1 MMEEKIIIQKLKVSS
16 KSLSLAEKY
25 YSLLSAFNSLGMTE
39 REIQFV
45 AYVAISGKVTQ
56 EMKKEFCKM
65 HNTSEAT
72 IGNIISK
79 MKRKKIIIKKENDTK
94 VNPVIAPD
102 FNKNIVM
109 EIKLLHEKG

>member
-1 MMEEKIIIQKLKVSS
+1 MMEEKIIIQKLKTQAN
-16 KSLSLAEKY
+16 SLALAEKY

-39 REIQFV
+39 REIQFIASV
-45 AYVAISGKVTQ
+45 AVNGKVTQ

-65 HNTSEAT
+65 YNTSEAT

-79 MKRKKIIIKKENDTK
+79 MKKKKIIIKKENDTK
-94 VNPVIAPD
+94 INPVISPD
-102 FNKNIVM
+102 FNKNIIM